1 MPCTREK
8 KIKMP
13 CRRAELNVGPKR
25 FQTHG
30 LDEGIMLSGWKAK
43 EGSLT
48 GEGGGGEGGAVEGL
62 QVSRSS
68 KGTAWTAL

>member
-1 MPCTREK
+1 
-8 KIKMP
+8 
-13 CRRAELNVGPKR
+13 
-25 FQTHG
+25 
-30 LDEGIMLSGWKAK
+30 LSGSKAK
-43 EGSLT
+43 EGAGSLT